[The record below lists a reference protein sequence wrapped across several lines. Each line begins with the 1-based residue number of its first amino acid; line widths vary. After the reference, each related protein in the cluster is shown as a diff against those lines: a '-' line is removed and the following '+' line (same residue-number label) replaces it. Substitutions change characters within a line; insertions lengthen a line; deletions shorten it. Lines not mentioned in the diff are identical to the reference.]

1 MRGLKEVYRIDI
13 SKQPQNNQPT
23 MFSEEYDQQAVA
35 NNIIAMNPT
44 GMVER
49 FEGGDGSDHDMS
61 TERTEMNDMGR
72 RLKCTGDMCV
82 IDDSEIAEKMSGMA
96 QTAAPKTSSSPSYMT
111 YLIYLVI
118 ALLVCAGLYVAYKK
132 FYCKEWAFAA

>member
-1 MRGLKEVYRIDI
+1 
-13 SKQPQNNQPT
+13 
-23 MFSEEYDQQAVA
+23 MFGEEYDQQEVA

-61 TERTEMNDMGR
+61 NERTEMNDMGR

-82 IDDSEIAEKMSGMA
+82 IDDSEITEKMSGMS
-96 QTAAPKTSSSPSYMT
+96 TAPKTSSSSPSYMT

-118 ALLVCAGLYVAYKK
+118 ALLVCVGLYVAYKK
-132 FYCKEWAFAA
+132 FYCKE